1 MELQVDGPGHPAGCL
16 VIAGLTTYLF
26 FPETSGIPVEMTHS
40 VFKDHWAW
48 PRMYPEI
55 LQVRLL
61 PLALITEACLEL
73 FSLVM
78 HVEKLDAGWVSRCT
92 RGNAVV
98 LMCLQRPLSQSWP
111 IGHGP

>member
-1 MELQVDGPGHPAGCL
+1 MTEVSYANVFAPLPCACCKRLRLRGLRHPAGCL

-55 LQVRLL
+55 LQARLL
-61 PLALITEACLEL
+61 PQLQMPA
-73 FSLVM
+73 
-78 HVEKLDAGWVSRCT
+78 
-92 RGNAVV
+92 RGYFHW
-98 LMCLQRPLSQSWP
+98 S
-111 IGHGP
+111 